1 MQDKEFSSINVI
13 PLVDIMLVLLV
24 IVLTTA
30 TFIVQ
35 GSLEVN
41 LPSAKNVKQES
52 LKGLSISIDK
62 DGNIYFEKSPTSLLE
77 LEQRLL
83 SVDKETPL
91 FIYADKEAKVEK
103 LVELL
108 DLLKKLGFKKV
119 SLRTL
124 IS

>member
-52 LKGLSISIDK
+52 LKGLSISIDEY
-62 DGNIYFEKSPTSLLE
+62 GNIYFEKSPTSLLE

-103 LVELL
+103 IVELL